1 MWRFFLLCI
10 LPAAAYGAAATALTQ
25 PAAEG
30 ETFVGDRLRLE
41 IRPAQGDSYT
51 GVIHKGA
58 SQFPFTCLRAGDR
71 LTGTFQ
77 SDGHAFDFSATIRGN
92 VLTLESG
99 GATYRMS
106 RMIPAATAP
115 SSRPTRPA
123 GLLLRNTRVMDPMT
137 GTDATALLV
146 PDGWKC
152 GIEAVWRQNP
162 FDPATIAGSV
172 FDPAAPTAW
181 WMYQRLSFIDPA
193 GKSALPLQN
202 GASYMGSEV
211 HARFSTP
218 AEFVLHC
225 LIPRFRGDIVNPQV
239 VFETDLPELARD
251 QTLKFQNV
259 AGVQVKSSR
268 LRISYRAA
276 GKLIE
281 EDFICTIGSVPVGEQ
296 MTAWGAE
303 CESYRAS
310 QGRLDRLMPLL
321 RGIASSVKIE
331 LGWFNCVTQVGQM
344 MQQDVQ
350 GSSSNPAALAHC
362 IERTNNQ
369 ISDAIRKSYD
379 ARAQIDA
386 RCNNDLNRL
395 VTGLAIYRDQDR
407 EWSLPA
413 DCELAY
419 LNADGDVVL
428 AQNDRSDTKELP
440 DGWRKFSRA
449 SQ

>member
-10 LPAAAYGAAATALTQ
+10 LPAAALGAAAAALTQ
-25 PAAEG
+25 PAAEM
-30 ETFVGDRLRLE
+30 ETFVSDRLSLE
-41 IRPAQGDSYT
+41 IRPGQGDSYT

-77 SDGHAFDFSATIRGN
+77 SDGHAFEFSVAIEGN
-92 VLTLESG
+92 MLTLESG

-106 RMIPAATAP
+106 RMFPAATAP

-123 GLLLRNTRVMDPMT
+123 GLLLRNTRVTDPMT
-137 GTDATALLV
+137 GADAATLLV

-172 FDPAAPTAW
+172 SDPIAPTAF

-202 GASYMGSEV
+202 GASYMGSEI

-239 VFETDLPELARD
+239 VFENDLPELARD
-251 QTLKFQNV
+251 QTLKFQSV

-268 LRISYRAA
+268 LRISYRAG
-276 GKLIE
+276 GKLID
-281 EDFICTIGSVPVGEQ
+281 EDFICTIGSVPVSGQ

-321 RGIASSVKIE
+321 RSIASSVKIE
-331 LGWFNCVTQVGQM
+331 LDWFNCVTQVGQM
-344 MQQDVQ
+344 MQQDAQ
-350 GSSSNPAALAHC
+350 DSSTNPAALAHC

-369 ISDAIRKSYD
+369 ISDAIRKSYE
-379 ARAQIDA
+379 ARARIEA
-386 RCNNDLNRL
+386 RCNDDLNRL
-395 VTGLAIYRDQDR
+395 VTGLAIYRDRDR
-407 EWSLPA
+407 QLPLPT
-413 DCELAY
+413 DCDQAY
-419 LNADGDVVL
+419 LNADEDVVL
-428 AQNDRSDTKELP
+428 AQNDNSDAKEFSE
-440 DGWRKFSRA
+440 GWHKLSRA